1 MAGPGP
7 RQGVGLETWSQ
18 VGSPAGFCPTAFE
31 SGLSPKTKKALDEGA
46 VALIAEWRTK
56 GEFEAILIVDD
67 EDNTVREALA
77 ADPAVLSSFLTDM
90 GDLNTWRGG
99 HSVDDD
105 KRSPEAWGDLVIARA
120 NTGEVITM
128 DPERYWEG
136 IYTWFRSR
144 GVDYDTPPQ

>member
-1 MAGPGP
+1 M
-7 RQGVGLETWSQ
+7 
-18 VGSPAGFCPTAFE
+18 
-31 SGLSPKTKKALDEGA
+31 
-46 VALIAEWRTK
+46 ALIAEWRTK

-77 ADPAVLSSFLTDM
+77 ADPAVLSNFLTDM

-105 KRSPEAWGDLVIARA
+105 KRRPEAWGDLVIARA

-136 IYTWFRSR
+136 IYSWFRSR
-144 GVDYDTPPQ
+144 GVDYDTPAP